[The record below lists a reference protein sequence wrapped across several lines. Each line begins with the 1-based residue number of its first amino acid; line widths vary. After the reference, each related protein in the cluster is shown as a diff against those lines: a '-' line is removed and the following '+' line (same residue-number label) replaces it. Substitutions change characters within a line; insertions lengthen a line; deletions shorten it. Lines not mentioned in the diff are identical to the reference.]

1 MKKNVIALLLA
12 VVMASSSVGSIPV
25 VAAETAASETVIAE
39 ETAAEEENAPGEESV
54 EGATAADVT
63 EAADEAATDDGGSA
77 ESVQDQN
84 TESES
89 EALDEEQE
97 TVEEDDTEESSGPN
111 DYNPDEVESQEA
123 APETSSEN
131 ELTADQ
137 IRAFQ
142 KKINIWKY
150 DNQITI
156 VYDSSEDA
164 KISYHLYSVKDGE
177 LLYEGNLHRIEE
189 NGLYYEAVDFDAVNE
204 AENRGTNEIDITD
217 ISVKAVIEVAA
228 EQGDENSDRNVNSFE
243 EVVSDDTGIVSIAEV
258 DTETDGK
265 ITAKWDCTEGGETDG
280 YSIIVR
286 SSDANGSVHV
296 YDTDRLTDNVDD
308 DAYTLDADHQIT
320 LNSDKESV
328 SEITVAAYRLDDTG
342 VKYYGSAS
350 SRIIAEDEDQS
361 TEEAADSDT
370 VSKDSMKGVI
380 ASGTVGEALN
390 WAVYDDGKLR
400 ISGTWGQYDSDRP
413 WKNYS
418 FNEVIIEPGITR
430 IGNSAFM
437 DCGGVTSVTIP
448 NTVTSIDHQAFRGCK
463 NLTGVTIPSSVT
475 EIGGWVFYGCTNL
488 ASVTFSGGLTFIG
501 DKAFYGCTELKSVA
515 LPNGLKTISG
525 SAFYGCSGL
534 TDVTIPDSVTSME
547 YSAFMGCSS
556 LTEVT
561 LPKNLTCIEY
571 GTFSGCTSLTD
582 VTIPDGVTSIGEYVF
597 YGCKALTEVTLP
609 GSVTSIGSSTFANCT
624 ELRSIVIP
632 SGVTAINISLFSGC
646 TSLTSVTIPSGVSII
661 DSFAFLNCTSLA
673 EIVIPGGVKI
683 IAYQAFKGCT
693 NLKTVTIPKS
703 VTKIVS
709 SAFNACNN
717 LEVVYYYGTNSDWD
731 AISIENGND
740 PLLNAR
746 RVFVDGSSSIVLSS
760 EFTCFFEEP
769 KAVTAT
775 YVSNQNVSVT
785 VSVKSDAGSALE
797 LSSVSVLGPFEANSL
812 YESYISFTIT
822 GKMEGEYNL
831 TLTAS
836 DGSTAKTVIKVEKYD
851 ISKARIKLNCPDL
864 NNGRDDCVVHTGSE
878 VEPDSLEVK
887 AEDKL
892 LTRGKDYTVSYSS
905 NINYG
910 KATAT
915 VSGIGKYKGQKT
927 AEFYIVPEK
936 VTNLDYCDTACGHN
950 KNNNVGAKH
959 RALEVKWDARKGLAG
974 YIIEFSEDPTL
985 PEESREALK
994 ADAKEFKKENLKR
1007 DTVYYVRVT
1016 PYIMVG
1022 TDTIF
1027 GVMSDVFEYKT
1038 CNHLIV
1044 KDFWGFGNIG
1054 RKMPEEFY
1062 RIFFSPAQADQFNK
1076 NDKANGTSGFC
1087 FGMTH
1092 FALLILCKDGY
1103 PELKDFAVSSL
1114 YDIKSFDQ
1122 ISLVRNGIY
1131 LVRTMEKFGRYRE
1144 KNEVGT
1150 FYEWVSQYTSGER
1163 SQVTFI
1169 VSNGNEG
1176 HCLVALDIVEKTT
1189 AKVKVLVYD
1198 PNYPGKERYLYLY
1211 ADKNDGNY
1219 TRWSYDTGFF
1229 VIGKLEGKN
1238 GDTKG
1243 DYIRLVNDKF
1253 VNNTVYYY
1261 YNNYHGNGDTPEE
1274 QEEFIDRYNNWLI
1287 SLQENNSSTNFSEF
1301 VNNEIQKKNNAI
1313 SIENSNE
1320 SGTEETDGNT
1330 RFYWVPKKTDNTIE
1344 LEGVPAG
1351 VEIHLAGN
1359 KHAVTLTTPVKCDL
1373 SITLPDT
1380 GEGEVKIFADEDTE
1394 VQVVFYD
1401 YDDDG
1406 DVTKTSYSASGN
1418 AETPIDIVKNQDDDS
1433 DAPLY
1438 SGTCGS
1444 NLTWSF
1450 DESGILRISGTGAM
1464 YDYGLSSNK
1473 APWLKPEIMNSLKS
1487 VIIKNGVTK
1496 IGDYAF
1502 TICYKSTSVWIP
1514 NSVVSIGNYAFSAC
1528 RGLEKVTIPEGVTSI
1543 GLGAFNDCSGIDTI
1557 KIPSSVES
1565 IGNMAFSG
1573 CTSLNDI
1580 TVNSDNA
1587 TYSAINGI
1595 LFNKDGTELICC
1607 PAGKKGLYS
1616 IPDGVVKIGAFAFNG
1631 CSGLTGVSIPDGV
1644 SKIDGYAFGGCSG
1657 LTSIAIPSSVTDIMV
1672 NACNNC
1678 SKLSQIYFIGT
1689 QEEWNSININSINSV
1704 LLAVRK
1710 IFVDDPK
1717 SLSYAEVPEIS
1728 NMEYTGRAIKPK
1740 FEVHQLCT
1748 LLERGKDYTVSYSD
1762 NVNAGTVTVTISGAG
1777 EYTGSVTAS
1786 FVIDPKPIS
1795 SLEVSGITAKTFN
1808 GKAQTQ
1814 AIVVNDGIVTLV
1826 EGIDYDVAYEN
1837 NVHAGTASVVITGK
1851 GNYTGTVTK
1860 TFTIKKASNTIT
1872 AKNFTKTYSTKA
1884 QSFSLGVKLKNG
1896 TPTYKSST
1904 KYVTVS
1910 TAGKVTV
1917 KAKYIGKATI
1927 TITSPEK
1934 ANYSKQTKKITIT
1947 VNPTKT
1953 ALVSVASP
1961 SAGKMTVK
1969 WKKNAVGTGYQIQ
1982 FSTSSKF
1989 TSPKS
1994 ATITK
1999 NTTLSKTIGGL
2010 VKGKKYYVRIRT
2022 YKTVGKTKFYSG
2034 WSAVKAVTIKK

>member
-25 VAAETAASETVIAE
+25 VAAETAASEAVIAE

-123 APETSSEN
+123 APQTSSEN

-204 AENRGTNEIDITD
+204 AENRETNRIDISD
-217 ISVKAVIEVAA
+217 ISVKAIIEVAA
-228 EQGDENSDRNVNSFE
+228 EQDDESLDSNAYSIE
-243 EVVSDDTGIVSIAEV
+243 EVVSDETGIVSMTEV

-265 ITAKWDCTEGGETDG
+265 ITGKWDCTGGKEIDG
-280 YSIIVR
+280 YSVIVR
-286 SSDANGSVHV
+286 LKEREDSVLV
-296 YDTDRLTDNVDD
+296 YDTDQLTDNEDD
-308 DAYTLDADHQIT
+308 DAYTSDADHQIT
-320 LNSDKESV
+320 LNIDKESV
-328 SEITVAAYRLDDTG
+328 SDIAVAAYKYDDETG
-342 VKYYGSAS
+342 VKQYGKAAS
-350 SRIIAEDEDQS
+350 GMIVEDEES
-361 TEEAADSDT
+361 AVTEEEAIESETKEAALAEGD
-370 VSKDSMKGVI
+370 VVE
-380 ASGTVGEALN
+380 SGT
-390 WAVYDDGKLR
+390 
-400 ISGTWGQYDSDRP
+400 
-413 WKNYS
+413 
-418 FNEVIIEPGITR
+418 
-430 IGNSAFM
+430 
-437 DCGGVTSVTIP
+437 CG
-448 NTVTSIDHQAFRGCK
+448 D
-463 NLTGVTIPSSVT
+463 NLTWTLTGT
-475 EIGGWVFYGCTNL
+475 E
-488 ASVTFSGGLTFIG
+488 SDLT
-501 DKAFYGCTELKSVA
+501 L
-515 LPNGLKTISG
+515 TISG
-525 SAFYGCSGL
+525 SGKMNDWKRATLDPPWYSRRAKIKTVVVENGVTSIGNYAFEFCSLTSITIPNGVTSIGDHAFYRSDILTSITIPNSVTSIGGFAFTDCSSL
-534 TDVTIPDSVTSME
+534 TSITIPDSVTSIGD
-547 YSAFMGCSS
+547 YAFYGCR
-556 LTEVT
+556 
-561 LPKNLTCIEY
+561 NLTSI
-571 GTFSGCTSLTD
+571 
-582 VTIPDGVTSIGEYVF
+582 TIPNGVTTIGERMFYDCYNLTSITIPESVTSIGYYAFGFCNNLASITIPESVTSIGEWAFRDCIGLTSITIPESVTNIGSDAF
-597 YGCKALTEVTLP
+597 YGCNGL
-609 GSVTSIGSSTFANCT
+609 TSI
-624 ELRSIVIP
+624 
-632 SGVTAINISLFSGC
+632 
-646 TSLTSVTIPSGVSII
+646 
-661 DSFAFLNCTSLA
+661 
-673 EIVIPGGVKI
+673 
-683 IAYQAFKGCT
+683 
-693 NLKTVTIPKS
+693 TIPKG
-703 VTKIVS
+703 VTRIGPYT
-709 SAFNACNN
+709 FFACSN
-717 LEVVYYYGTNSDWD
+717 LEEVYYYGSETDWE
-731 AISIENGND
+731 AITIEYGND

-746 RVFVDGSSSIVLSS
+746 KVFIDASSIELSS
-760 EFTCFFEEP
+760 EITCQIDETIS
-769 KAVTAT
+769 VTAT
-775 YVSNQNVSVT
+775 YTSSQNTSVT
-785 VSVKSDAGSALE
+785 ASVKSDVGSALE
-797 LSSVSVLGPFEANSL
+797 LSSVTVEGP
-812 YESYISFTIT
+812 YEGNPKYVSYIKFNVT
-822 GKMEGEYNL
+822 GKMAGEYNL

-836 DGSTAKTVIKVEKYD
+836 DGTTAKTVVKVEQID
-851 ISKARIKLNCPDL
+851 ISNASVKLNCPDVY
-864 NNGRDDCVVHTGSE
+864 NEGYDCVLHTGSK
-878 VEPDSLEVK
+878 VEPEILEVK
-887 AEDKL
+887 VNGKL
-892 LTRGKDYTVSYSS
+892 LTRNKDYTALYMN
-905 NINYG
+905 NIYCG
-910 KATAT
+910 KAS
-915 VSGIGKYKGQKT
+915 VSLTGIGNYKGAKI
-927 AEFYIVPEK
+927 ADFYIVPDK
-936 VTNLDYCDTACGHN
+936 VTNLRYKDTACGHN
-950 KNNNVGAKH
+950 KNNNIGAKH
-959 RALEVKWDARKGLAG
+959 RTLEAEWDVKKDVAGYYVEYSVDRAFPKENTEILEVVTNSSNA
-974 YIIEFSEDPTL
+974 
-985 PEESREALK
+985 
-994 ADAKEFKKENLKR
+994 ENLKR
-1007 DTVYYVRVT
+1007 DILYYVRVT
-1016 PYIMVG
+1016 PYIKVG
-1022 TDTIF
+1022 TNMFF
-1027 GVMSDVFEYKT
+1027 GEKSDVFEYRT

-1044 KDFWGFGNIG
+1044 KDFWGFGNIS

-1076 NDKANGTSGFC
+1076 NDKDNGTSGFC

-1131 LVRTMEKFGRYRE
+1131 LVRTLEKFGRYRG

-1169 VSNGNEG
+1169 VSNGNKG

-1198 PNYPGKERYLYLY
+1198 PNYPGEERYLYLY

-1261 YNNYHGNGDTPEE
+1261 YNNYYGNGDTPEE
-1274 QEEFIDRYNNWLI
+1274 QEEFFDRYNNWLI

-1380 GEGEVKIFADEDTE
+1380 GEGEVKVFADEDTE

-1418 AETPIDIVKNQDDDS
+1418 AETPIDIVKNLDDDS

-1496 IGDYAF
+1496 IGDFAF
-1502 TICYKSTSVWIP
+1502 FACNKPTSVWIP
-1514 NSVVSIGNYAFSAC
+1514 DSVLSIGESSFFGC
-1528 RGLEKVTIPEGVTSI
+1528 RGLEKVTIPEGVKSI
-1543 GLGAFNDCSGIDTI
+1543 GNSSFNHCTGIDTI
-1557 KIPSSVES
+1557 KISSSVES
-1565 IGNMAFSG
+1565 IGSKAFSG

-1587 TYSAINGI
+1587 TYSSIEGT
-1595 LFNKDGTELICC
+1595 LFSKDGTELICC

-1644 SKIDGYAFGGCSG
+1644 SIIDGYAFGGCSG
-1657 LTSIAIPSSVTDIMV
+1657 LTSMAIPSSVTDIMI

-1689 QEEWNSININSINSV
+1689 QEEWNSINISSINSV

-1762 NVNAGTVTVTISGAG
+1762 NVNAGTATVTISGAG

-1786 FVIDPKPIS
+1786 FTIDPKPIS

-1860 TFTIKKASNTIT
+1860 TFTIKKAPNTIT

-1904 KYVTVS
+1904 KSVTVS
-1910 TAGKVTV
+1910 AKGAVTI
-1917 KAKYIGKATI
+1917 KPKFIGKATI

>member
-25 VAAETAASETVIAE
+25 VAAETAASEAVIAE

-63 EAADEAATDDGGSA
+63 EAADEAAIDDGGSA
-77 ESVQDQN
+77 ESVQDQD

-123 APETSSEN
+123 APQTSSEN

-142 KKINIWKY
+142 EKINIWKY

-204 AENRGTNEIDITD
+204 AENRETNRIDISD
-217 ISVKAVIEVAA
+217 ISVKAIIEVAA
-228 EQGDENSDRNVNSFE
+228 EQDDESLDSNAYSIE
-243 EVVSDDTGIVSIAEV
+243 EVVSDETGIVSMTEV
-258 DTETDGK
+258 DTETEGK
-265 ITAKWDCTEGGETDG
+265 ITGKWDCTGGKEIDG
-280 YSIIVR
+280 YSVIVR
-286 SSDANGSVHV
+286 LTEREDAVLV
-296 YDTDRLTDNVDD
+296 YDTDQLTDNADD
-308 DAYTLDADHQIT
+308 SAYTLDADHQIT
-320 LNSDKESV
+320 LNIEKESV
-328 SEITVAAYRLDDTG
+328 SDIAVTAYRFDDETG
-342 VKYYGSAS
+342 VKQYGKAAS
-350 SRIIAEDEDQS
+350 GMIVEDEES
-361 TEEAADSDT
+361 AVTEEEAIESETKEAALAEGD
-370 VSKDSMKGVI
+370 VVE
-380 ASGTVGEALN
+380 SGT
-390 WAVYDDGKLR
+390 
-400 ISGTWGQYDSDRP
+400 
-413 WKNYS
+413 
-418 FNEVIIEPGITR
+418 
-430 IGNSAFM
+430 
-437 DCGGVTSVTIP
+437 CG
-448 NTVTSIDHQAFRGCK
+448 D
-463 NLTGVTIPSSVT
+463 NLTWTLTGT
-475 EIGGWVFYGCTNL
+475 EPD
-488 ASVTFSGGLTFIG
+488 LT
-501 DKAFYGCTELKSVA
+501 L
-515 LPNGLKTISG
+515 TISG
-525 SAFYGCSGL
+525 SGKMNDWKRATLDPPWYSRRAKIKTVVVENGVTSIGNYAFEFCSLTSITIPNGVTSIGDHAFYRSDILTSITIPNSVTSIGGFAFTDCSSL
-534 TDVTIPDSVTSME
+534 TSITIPDSVTSIGD
-547 YSAFMGCSS
+547 YAFYGCR
-556 LTEVT
+556 
-561 LPKNLTCIEY
+561 NLTSI
-571 GTFSGCTSLTD
+571 
-582 VTIPDGVTSIGEYVF
+582 TIPNGVTTIGERMFYDCYNLTSITIPESVTSIGYYAFGFCNNLASITIPESVTSIGEWAFRDCIGLTSITIPESVTNIGSDAF
-597 YGCKALTEVTLP
+597 YGCYGL
-609 GSVTSIGSSTFANCT
+609 TSI
-624 ELRSIVIP
+624 
-632 SGVTAINISLFSGC
+632 
-646 TSLTSVTIPSGVSII
+646 
-661 DSFAFLNCTSLA
+661 
-673 EIVIPGGVKI
+673 
-683 IAYQAFKGCT
+683 
-693 NLKTVTIPKS
+693 TIPKG
-703 VTKIVS
+703 VTRIGPYT
-709 SAFNACNN
+709 FCACSN
-717 LEVVYYYGTNSDWD
+717 LEEVYYYGSETDWE
-731 AISIENGND
+731 AITIEYGND

-746 RVFVDGSSSIVLSS
+746 KVFIDASSSIELSS
-760 EFTCFFEEP
+760 EITCQIDETIS
-769 KAVTAT
+769 VTAT
-775 YVSNQNVSVT
+775 YTSSQNTSVT
-785 VSVKSDAGSALE
+785 ASVKSDVGSALE
-797 LSSVSVLGPFEANSL
+797 LSSVTVEGP
-812 YESYISFTIT
+812 YEGNPKYVSYIKFNVT
-822 GKMEGEYNL
+822 GKMAGEYNL

-836 DGSTAKTVIKVEKYD
+836 DGTTAKTVVKVEQID
-851 ISKARIKLNCPDL
+851 ISNASVKLNCPDVY
-864 NNGRDDCVVHTGSE
+864 NEGYDCVLHTGSK
-878 VEPDSLEVK
+878 VEPEILEVK
-887 AEDKL
+887 VNGKL
-892 LTRGKDYTVSYSS
+892 LTRNKDYTASYTD
-905 NINYG
+905 NINCG
-910 KATAT
+910 EARVTLN
-915 VSGIGKYKGQKT
+915 GIGNYKGQKI
-927 AEFYIVPEK
+927 ADFYIVPEK
-936 VTNLDYCDTACGHN
+936 VTNLRYCDTACGHN
-950 KNNNVGAKH
+950 ENNNVGAKH
-959 RALEVKWDARKGLAG
+959 RALEVAWDNKYVNVIAG
-974 YIIEFSEDPTL
+974 YSVEYSEDRAFPDDDTARL
-985 PEESREALK
+985 DVESTRCYTEGL
-994 ADAKEFKKENLKR
+994 DR

-1016 PYIMVG
+1016 PCIIVG
-1022 TDTIF
+1022 TCCLF
-1027 GVMSDVFEYKT
+1027 GEQSDVFEYRS

-1044 KDFWGFGNIG
+1044 KDFWGFGNCDDHLIS
-1054 RKMPEEFY
+1054 EEYFKA
-1062 RIFFSPAQADQFNK
+1062 FFTPAQAAK
-1076 NDKANGTSGFC
+1076 MAANNNVNGGYGLC
-1087 FGMTH
+1087 FG
-1092 FALLILCKDGY
+1092 FSNAAISILDNKY
-1103 PELKDFAVSSL
+1103 PELSSL
-1114 YDIKSFDQ
+1114 GVESLWDIKGIDVNTTARKYIYYVYTLQGEAVYTGFNHLNELADR
-1122 ISLVRNGIY
+1122 VRDYTANGGEPVDIA
-1131 LVRTMEKFGRYRE
+1131 LAG
-1144 KNEVGT
+1144 VGT
-1150 FYEWVSQYTSGER
+1150 FTGRKEY
-1163 SQVTFI
+1163 
-1169 VSNGNEG
+1169 G
-1176 HCLVALDIVEKTT
+1176 HNVVCLDLVEETNTKATIR
-1189 AKVKVLVYD
+1189 VYD
-1198 PNYPGKERYLYLY
+1198 CNNPGKDMFLKLY
-1211 ADKNDGNY
+1211 KSNEDGGY
-1219 TRWSYDTGFF
+1219 DEWSYEN
-1229 VIGKLEGKN
+1229 LEGLESVSERQKGLKN
-1238 GDTKG
+1238 
-1243 DYIRLVNDKF
+1243 DYIRYLQPGKDEMITSMLKS
-1253 VNNTVYYY
+1253 YLAS
-1261 YNNYHGNGDTPEE
+1261 DETPLSLH
-1274 QEEFIDRYNNWLI
+1274 RNHWL
-1287 SLQENNSSTNFSEF
+1287 LC
-1301 VNNEIQKKNNAI
+1301 VNNEQGYDTNFFKYLNKMVVQNNG
-1313 SIENSNE
+1313 SQIET
-1320 SGTEETDGNT
+1320 SGAELTSEEKQVS
-1330 RFYWVPKKTDNTIE
+1330 FWVPIMSEDTLN

-1351 VEIHLAGN
+1351 TEIHLAGN
-1359 KHAVTLTTPVKCDL
+1359 MHSVSVQTDAECDL
-1373 SITLPDT
+1373 SIFLPET
-1380 GEGEVKIFADEDTE
+1380 GEGEVHASSDDAFEIHAVFMDFDED
-1394 VQVVFYD
+1394 
-1401 YDDDG
+1401 G
-1406 DVTKTSYSASGN
+1406 DRTKTSYTESGN
-1418 AETPIDIVKNQDDDS
+1418 AQTPVEIDKHAGDP

-1514 NSVVSIGNYAFSAC
+1514 NSVVSIGKYAFSAC

-1543 GLGAFNDCSGIDTI
+1543 GQGAFNDCSGIDTI

-1587 TYSAINGI
+1587 TYSSINGI
-1595 LFNKDGTELICC
+1595 LFSKDGTELICC

-1616 IPDGVVKIGAFAFNG
+1616 IPDGVVKIGKFAFDE

-1644 SKIDGYAFGGCSG
+1644 SIIDGYAFGGCSG
-1657 LTSIAIPSSVTDIMV
+1657 LTSMAIPSSVTDIMI

-1762 NVNAGTVTVTISGAG
+1762 NVNAGTATVTISGAG

-1814 AIVVNDGIVTLV
+1814 AIVVNDGIATLV
-1826 EGIDYDVAYEN
+1826 EGKDYVVAYEN

-1860 TFTIKKASNTIT
+1860 TFTIKKAPNTIT

-1904 KYVTVS
+1904 KSVTVS
-1910 TAGKVTV
+1910 AKGAVTI
-1917 KAKYIGKATI
+1917 KPKFIGKATI